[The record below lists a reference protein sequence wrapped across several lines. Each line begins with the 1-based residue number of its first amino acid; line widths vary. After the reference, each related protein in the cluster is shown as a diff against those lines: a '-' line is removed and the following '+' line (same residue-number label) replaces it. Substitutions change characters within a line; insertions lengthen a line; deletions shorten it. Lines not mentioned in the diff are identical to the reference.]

1 VFISI
6 IVIIITLDSCK
17 TLQILEDGSLYMDN
31 VGLQHVGNYSC
42 HDQRWPDV
50 SQTHLLQVHGTTCPS
65 RDTVLCDR
73 YTIHYYQQ
81 HYDYFASVGRK
92 QLVTRGK
99 YSLESTDPRESEIR
113 AHQVICLFVIPAKAR
128 DYGITGVGSSVCLSV
143 CLSVCHRPKTP

>member
-65 RDTVLCDR
+65 HDTVLCDR

-81 HYDYFASVGRK
+81 HYDYVASVGRK

-99 YSLESTDPRESEIR
+99 
-113 AHQVICLFVIPAKAR
+113 V
-128 DYGITGVGSSVCLSV
+128 LS
-143 CLSVCHRPKTP
+143 